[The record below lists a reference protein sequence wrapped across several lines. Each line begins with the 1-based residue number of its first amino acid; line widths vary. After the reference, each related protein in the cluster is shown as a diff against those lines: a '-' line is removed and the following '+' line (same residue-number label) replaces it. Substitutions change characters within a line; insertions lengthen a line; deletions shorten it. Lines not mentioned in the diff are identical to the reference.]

1 MCMYTRASCAYVH
14 VCGRGRSSTQ
24 LIALYVNEAVA
35 LVRITWGST
44 CMISSVSYV
53 CLAQQY
59 MAHLQIHVA
68 PDGAFIKAYQTECQH
83 RLSSKVNFYARV
95 SSRVLFLYLKN
106 RQPSLPFLSG
116 RLTSSSDLALSRSFS
131 VQRLFFC
138 GDGITITS
146 WAPDVVNLVRP

>member
-1 MCMYTRASCAYVH
+1 MCVYTRASCVYVH

-24 LIALYVNEAVA
+24 LIVLYVNEAVA

-59 MAHLQIHVA
+59 IAHLQIA
-68 PDGAFIKAYQTECQH
+68 PDGAFIKAYQAECQH

-106 RQPSLPFLSG
+106 RRPNLAFLSG
-116 RLTSSSDLALSRSFS
+116 RLTSSSDLALSRSSS

-138 GDGITITS
+138 GDGIAITS